1 MLSRL
6 RPAVIDALLA
16 LVLLIGGQVEVWAG
30 VVAGPRAVTIPTAIL
45 ASVPLAWRRRFPLLA
60 AGAPGLAIAIQS
72 VAGILLTG
80 VALLTALVVG
90 VYSLARHREP
100 RIAGLGGVLVLLLLL
115 LGAPTSWS
123 DYVFGVFLVAAPWLA
138 GFAIRTR
145 ELRAR
150 ALEERAAALERER
163 EERTRAAIAEE
174 RARIAREL
182 HDVVAHHLSVS
193 VIQLVAALEELD
205 ARADGTRLRR
215 SLRLAEEACRQ
226 ALTEMRRLLGVLR
239 PGEDRAELSPS
250 PGLAALDELVESVRE
265 TGLPLEV
272 AIEGDPAPISAG
284 LDLAAYRVVQEALTN
299 ALKHSGGAATR
310 LALRYR
316 PEAIEIEVV
325 NVGRASPAE
334 EGVSGRGLLGM
345 RERVALY
352 GGRLEAGPNEDG
364 GFRVWAVLP
373 IGETG

>member
-1 MLSRL
+1 
-6 RPAVIDALLA
+6 
-16 LVLLIGGQVEVWAG
+16 
-30 VVAGPRAVTIPTAIL
+30 
-45 ASVPLAWRRRFPLLA
+45 
-60 AGAPGLAIAIQS
+60 
-72 VAGILLTG
+72 
-80 VALLTALVVG
+80 
-90 VYSLARHREP
+90 
-100 RIAGLGGVLVLLLLL
+100 VLLLLL

-145 ELRAR
+145 ELRVR

-325 NVGRASPAE
+325 NDGRASPAE